1 MMIVSA
7 LVVFAAMAA
16 TGMSTALLGAV
27 LALLLVYVCV
37 YTSAL
42 VAAPALP
49 PGTSMPVLLRHNTGV
64 VEPKDP
70 HKNVDYES
78 SKASLDGESSRSAS
92 LKLQLQEKFDAGE
105 YQSVKKKL
113 TEMGMFPFNE

>member
-16 TGMSTALLGAV
+16 TGMSTALLGAL
-27 LALLLVYVCV
+27 LALLLVYVFV
-37 YTSAL
+37 NIHAL

-78 SKASLDGESSRSAS
+78 LKASLDGESSRSAS